1 MKPTPARSPLRWH
14 AALLGLLCIWSI
26 AHTSDQARG
35 EEPTAPGGV
44 PYGENVRVGGYADL
58 NGAKLYYEIY
68 GKGEPLVLLHGNGGS
83 IGGMSHQIELF
94 AAGFKVIAMDCR
106 GRGKSELGAEPLT
119 YELMAKDAIALL
131 RHLQVPSAHV
141 VGRSD
146 GGIVA
151 LLMAIHFPERVKKIV
166 AFGANI
172 SPDTDALYFLNS
184 ARRDFD
190 KAVSMINSGNTNRNW
205 ILERELNSLLVQ
217 QPHISVND
225 LKLIKSHVLVMS
237 CDRDVIKEEHTLL
250 IYRSIPRA
258 SLCILPNETHWITS
272 ENPALC
278 NAVVSKFLS
287 DAFRGEEAREL

>member
-1 MKPTPARSPLRWH
+1 MKPTHARSLFRCH
-14 AALLGLLCIWSI
+14 AAFLGLLCTWSI
-26 AHTSDQARG
+26 AHTSEQARG
-35 EEPTAPGGV
+35 EEPTAAGGV
-44 PYGENVRVGGYADL
+44 PYGENERVGGYADL

-83 IGGMSHQIELF
+83 IGGMNYQIEHF
-94 AAGFKVIAMDCR
+94 AAGFKVIVMDCR

-119 YELMAKDAIALL
+119 YELMARDVVALL
-131 RHLQVPSAHV
+131 KHLQVPSAHV

-151 LLMAIHFPERVKKIV
+151 LLMAIHFPERVKKIA

-172 SPDTDALYFLNS
+172 SPDTNALYFLNS
-184 ARRDFD
+184 ARRDFEE
-190 KAVSMINSGNTNRNW
+190 AVSMINSGDTNRNW
-205 ILERELNSLLVQ
+205 VLARELNSLLVH
-217 QPHISVND
+217 QPHISVDD
-225 LKLIKSHVLVMS
+225 LKSIKSHVLVMS

-272 ENPALC
+272 ENPALF
-278 NAVVSKFLS
+278 NAVVGKFLL
-287 DAFRGEEAREL
+287 DAFRGEEARGL